1 MRTLTSANPTTRI
14 YWIPAAA
21 LLIASCSGTGM
32 NLSSLTGPAS
42 APPAYNAD
50 QLIGRYGLA
59 AYQRDEDRTRTE
71 TEARQ
76 QCRQP
81 YEIAKGPGGGVIM
94 HLADQSTP
102 QELQLKG
109 LAGGKTFI
117 GPEGE
122 AGGQQDREVV
132 SFDGRI
138 LVLRWVDTEVASR
151 YGTAVYVRCEGTPT
165 AKRKST
171 AKKTA
176 SKAPA
181 KAKAKTVPQ
190 QKGPVFMAPPQ
201 DADDD
206 PPPRNN

>member
-1 MRTLTSANPTTRI
+1 MRTLTSATKLPARI

-21 LLIASCSGTGM
+21 LLIASCSGTNINMG
-32 NLSSLTGPAS
+32 SLTGPAS
-42 APPAYNAD
+42 APPAYTAD
-50 QLIGRYGLA
+50 QIVGRYGLA
-59 AYQRDEDRTRTE
+59 AFQRPEDRGRTE
-71 TEARQ
+71 SEARQ

-122 AGGQQDREVV
+122 AGGEQDREVV
-132 SFDGRI
+132 SFDGKV
-138 LVLRWVDTEVASR
+138 LVLRWVSTEIAER
-151 YGTAVYVRCEGTPT
+151 YGTSVYVRCEGTPT
-165 AKRKST
+165 AKKKAP

-176 SKAPA
+176 A
-181 KAKAKTVPQ
+181 KAAPKAAPQSQ
-190 QKGPVFMAPPQ
+190 QKGPVFMAPPPEN
-201 DADDD
+201 DDD
-206 PPPRNN
+206 PPASGN

>member
-1 MRTLTSANPTTRI
+1 MRTLTSANPSSRI
-14 YWIPAAA
+14 YWIPMAA
-21 LLIASCSGTGM
+21 LLIASCSGTGTSWNM
-32 NLSSLTGPAS
+32 SSLTGPAA

-50 QLIGRYGLA
+50 QLAGRYGLA

-71 TEARQ
+71 AEARQ

-94 HLADQSTP
+94 HLADQSQP

-122 AGGQQDREVV
+122 AGGDQDREVV

-138 LVLRWVDTEVASR
+138 LVLRWVSTEIASR
-151 YGTAVYVRCEGTPT
+151 YGTAVYVRCDGTPT
-165 AKRKST
+165 AKKKSPP
-171 AKKTA
+171 KKTA
-176 SKAPA
+176 AKSPA
-181 KAKAKTVPQ
+181 KAA
-190 QKGPVFMAPPQ
+190 QKNAPVFMAPP
-201 DADDD
+201 ADDGE
-206 PPPRNN
+206 PPAPPSGN